1 MAILLIVIFFGAMW
15 ALLIRPKQRELKR
28 HNELVASLEVGDD
41 VMIGAGVYG
50 ILTEVTDDTV
60 WLEIAPG
67 VTIKV
72 ARRAVA
78 SKVALDLVGDAGG
91 TADDGHDA
99 SEPALDI
106 RDAAPANV
114 AEVETDPE
122 ADSDAHGGTDVDGDI
137 GADDEADAGV
147 DLTDAEARSEDGR

>member
-28 HNELVASLEVGDD
+28 HNELVASLEVGED

-50 ILTEVTDDTV
+50 TLIEVTDDTV

-78 SKVALDLVGDAGG
+78 AKVTPDVADGAIGAGDDTDSASALALDLRDDA
-91 TADDGHDA
+91 TA
-99 SEPALDI
+99 
-106 RDAAPANV
+106 
-114 AEVETDPE
+114 T
-122 ADSDAHGGTDVDGDI
+122 DGDI
-137 GADDEADAGV
+137 ETHVESDSHDGADDEADDGAGR
-147 DLTDAEARSEDGR
+147 DTDAEARSEEGR